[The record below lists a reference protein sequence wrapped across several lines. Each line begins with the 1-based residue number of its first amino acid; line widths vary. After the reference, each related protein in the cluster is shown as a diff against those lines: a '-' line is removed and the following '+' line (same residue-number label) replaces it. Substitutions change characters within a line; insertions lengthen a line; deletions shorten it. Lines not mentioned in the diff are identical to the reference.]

1 MTLGDLIAA
10 AVHVPPEVRASQR
23 RAVVRRMQRL
33 PTTQR
38 ERDLLEFG
46 WRDLGGEA

>member
-10 AVHVPPEVRASQR
+10 AAHVPLEVRASRR

-33 PTTQR
+33 PSVQR

-46 WRDLGGEA
+46 WRDLGGQG